1 MVRVITSLDDLHF
14 ADDETRVEADKTHVL
29 IYDGQAVEIDLT
41 DDHDKELIGLL
52 ARYFAAGRRPT
63 DPAIM
68 GRGRHVPGLAS
79 PPSQSGKRG
88 MTGRPRAETRA
99 AVAWARENGL
109 MHLITTPKQGRYYK
123 QEFVDKWDAHK
134 RQAGLSFD

>member
-79 PPSQSGKRG
+79 PPSQ
-88 MTGRPRAETRA
+88 
-99 AVAWARENGL
+99 NGL